1 MNYKLVK
8 GPDNITWVSIEPLRD
23 DVLDSL
29 VKLEQVNIEGL
40 STIDK
45 DIMNFNI
52 LGMKAIATFLNSLV
66 QESDNDETI
75 NRPTTH

>member
-23 DVLDSL
+23 DVLTSL
-29 VKLEQVNIEGL
+29 YQLEQVNTEEL
-40 STIDK
+40 SNIDK

-52 LGMKAIATFLNSLV
+52 LGMKAIGTFLNSLI
-66 QESDNDETI
+66 QESNNETI
-75 NRPTTH
+75 DRPTTH

>member
-29 VKLEQVNIEGL
+29 VKLEQINTEEL
-40 STIDK
+40 SNIDK

-52 LGMKAIATFLNSLV
+52 LGMKAIGTFLNSLIE
-66 QESDNDETI
+66 ESNNETI
-75 NRPTTH
+75 DRPTTH